1 MLGKITI
8 SVCIKVN
15 DNDNEYLVLVGII
28 NDGNYICDG
37 KSV

>member
-15 DNDNEYLVLVGII
+15 DNDNEYLVGII
-28 NDGNYICDG
+28 NNGNYICDG